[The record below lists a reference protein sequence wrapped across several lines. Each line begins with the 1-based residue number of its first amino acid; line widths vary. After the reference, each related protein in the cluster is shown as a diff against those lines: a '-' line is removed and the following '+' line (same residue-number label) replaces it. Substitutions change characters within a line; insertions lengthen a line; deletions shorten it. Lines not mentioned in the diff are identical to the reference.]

1 MDNNSMVTSKF
12 GVEKIGKD
20 KSPVLPKEK
29 NPSVNVRD
37 RLNDVLLDEKQIL
50 GTYYT
55 GSNEIIDQQFFDLV
69 KRNIENCRQL
79 QRKMFEQL
87 FDLGEYQADIAAPPQ
102 IEDALDMFNNYK
114 VQLPY
119 SQNNSTTKQ

>member
-1 MDNNSMVTSKF
+1 MDNRTTVTSKF
-12 GVEKIGKD
+12 GVQKIGKG

-29 NPSVNVRD
+29 DPTINLRD
-37 RLNDVLLDEKQIL
+37 RLNDILSGEKHTLDGYQSGL
-50 GTYYT
+50 
-55 GSNEIIDQQFFDLV
+55 NEIIDEQFFNLV
-69 KRNIENCRQL
+69 KKNIENCRLL

-87 FDLGEYQADIAAPPQ
+87 FDLGEYQADTATPPQ

-119 SQNNSTTKQ
+119 SQNEVTKH